1 MTDETLQ
8 VYKNAVKFYT
18 SRKRPPKAVL
28 IRIDHAI
35 EFDVDY
41 IEDMDDRFKDREPF
55 GEPIP
60 KFVEVTLEALQGAV
74 DAEIVTTG

>member
-1 MTDETLQ
+1 MTEESLRS
-8 VYKNAVKFYT
+8 YKNAVKVYAA
-18 SRKRPPKAVL
+18 RKRQPKSLL

-35 EFDVDY
+35 EFNIDY
-41 IEDMDDRFKDREPF
+41 IEDMGQGPKDREPF

-60 KFVEVTLEALQGAV
+60 KFVEVTLEALKGAV